1 MSFPRCFSLFFLYNL
16 SQLLGALA
24 LIVASVDFGTEK
36 PNLSGQE
43 KIRFLKLR
51 LWLIGDS
58 SCSYI
63 CIFDSMA
70 TICHAIKFRVSCKHM
85 FLPGKPSQPF
95 IILLVNLN
103 FQPKVDSLRFKIT
116 MIYLILAP

>member
-43 KIRFLKLR
+43 KNQVPQTASVAH
-51 LWLIGDS
+51 WG
-58 SCSYI
+58 
-63 CIFDSMA
+63 
-70 TICHAIKFRVSCKHM
+70 
-85 FLPGKPSQPF
+85 Q
-95 IILLVNLN
+95 
-103 FQPKVDSLRFKIT
+103 
-116 MIYLILAP
+116 

>member
-1 MSFPRCFSLFFLYNL
+1 MFFTLFLYNL

-70 TICHAIKFRVSCKHM
+70 TTCHAIKFRVSRKHM
-85 FLPGKPSQPF
+85 FLPSQPF

-103 FQPKVDSLRFKIT
+103 FQPKVDSLWFKIT

>member
-1 MSFPRCFSLFFLYNL
+1 MFFTLFLYNL

-36 PNLSGQE
+36 PNLSGSS
-43 KIRFLKLR
+43 KLP
-51 LWLIGDS
+51 LWLIGES
-58 SCSYI
+58 SCSYT
-63 CIFDSMA
+63 CIFNSMA
-70 TICHAIKFRVSCKHM
+70 TICHAIKFRLSCKHM

-103 FQPKVDSLRFKIT
+103 FQPEVDSLCSRFKIT